1 MLKGSTMAPL
11 KTDLGER
18 LLNNVASQSIRQ
30 LFSKS
35 EQVDVEIGCYPSS
48 KLLQGS
54 IDSFKMT
61 GKNLVIKQQFQVHEM
76 SFATDA
82 VAIDAGALM
91 GGKLKLKQPTQAVAQ
106 VVLTEAGLNQA
117 FTADL
122 VTQHLR
128 NVNHPDLMNLSGG
141 ESVSFSEINLQLLPN
156 NQIKLLAQA
165 QLPNGKVPISLQST
179 LEIARRRRL
188 VFSNP
193 LFIETEVPESLQA
206 ISKILT
212 LVFAG
217 ILNEMVDLDRFNL
230 DGVTLR
236 LNRLETQGKH
246 LVFSGY
252 AEVSHF
258 PGSR

>member
-30 LFSKS
+30 LFSAS
-35 EQVDVEIGCYPSS
+35 EQVDVAIGCYPSS

-61 GKNLVIKQQFQVHEM
+61 GKNLVIKKQFQVYEM

-106 VVLTEAGLNQA
+106 VVLTEAGLNEA

-128 NVNHPDLMNLSGG
+128 NVDHPDLLNLSGG
-141 ESVSFSEINLQLLPN
+141 EPVSFSDISLHLLPN
-156 NQIKLLAQA
+156 NQIQLLAKA
-165 QLPNGKVPISLQST
+165 HLPNGEVPISLT
-179 LEIARRRRL
+179 ANLEIARRRRL

-193 LFIETEVPESLQA
+193 QFIEAEVPEALQA
-206 ISKILT
+206 ISKVLT
-212 LVFAG
+212 MVFAG

-236 LNRLETQGKH
+236 LNRLETQGSH

-252 AEVSHF
+252 AEVSRF
-258 PGSR
+258 PGS